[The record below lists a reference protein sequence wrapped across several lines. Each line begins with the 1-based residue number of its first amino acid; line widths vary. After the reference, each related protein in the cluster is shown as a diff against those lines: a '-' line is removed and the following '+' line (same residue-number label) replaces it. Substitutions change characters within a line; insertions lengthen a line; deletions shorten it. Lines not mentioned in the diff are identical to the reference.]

1 MFRNIPRFLALLLI
15 IIVVAS
21 QAGCGSSDSSS
32 IPNDP
37 VKGEGPGAN
46 VGSFAFSIITR
57 GVLEGVFTATT
68 EWGVGWILNYITH
81 GGQNPDDAIKAE
93 IDKMQNE
100 LLVIQDQLD
109 EMQGELAAFLVQ
121 ANTNTDEIKATIA
134 TVNISDNLF
143 YIDVLSKELSSLNV
157 NPDAFAAGVLNP
169 TSGVPFTLGVI
180 SDKMVGLAQDGVL
193 DLLVS
198 FFIDKA
204 KTSSDSSA
212 RYNSYLALEYYF
224 CNVLAIQGQGLNLIS
239 EACHQVKANPD
250 SPAAQYLPPGKD
262 PDQALQDY
270 IDKMYKPQIEAQM
283 QKFLSAAEQ
292 MVARTADTT
301 ATPDLFLPD
310 ADRIFS
316 RVDFIMEQW
325 RINTGLPGGRL
336 YVRVVGEPERLKI
349 YGDSWNSGDPD
360 KLGLK
365 AVPGW
370 PMGAGTQVAV
380 NKRSYRINPHYAQWP
395 PLLTMGTFSEAGTV
409 DCANYSIAMPQPK
422 TVTVNTIHDGS
433 VTANISYYDDKMNSV
448 DGPTYQ
454 TTVTNPDGTTSTR
467 TMNSILFGSS
477 VIPARYDI
485 FSALCWNAHNDTI
498 DGGYLLGSPNFEP
511 YARGVFHSSIA
522 TGTTPKEIDSSIQG
536 WANGTYTSFS
546 IIIKGHLSTTSTLTF
561 SGDKQIPV
569 SIHALLQAWVQESDE
584 KKIVKRNTS
593 THYAYWFSTQDA
605 GDRQEEQF
613 SVTGGLTDLN
623 STKTLTIT
631 KTLSNGT
638 DLSLQTGYDSEVN
651 IRPRTF
657 HSDQYSL
664 LMKVQIS
671 RVWIDF
677 PDT

>member
-1 MFRNIPRFLALLLI
+1 MLINIHRFIALLLI
-15 IIVVAS
+15 IVIVVS
-21 QAGCGSSDSSS
+21 QVGCGSSDNSSMQRDS
-32 IPNDP
+32 A
-37 VKGEGPGAN
+37 VEGTGAN
-46 VGSFAFSIITR
+46 VGSFVFSIVTK
-57 GVLEGVFTATT
+57 GVLEGVVTSTT
-68 EWGVGWILNYITH
+68 EWGIGWILNYITH
-81 GGQNPDDAIKAE
+81 GGQNPDDAIMAE

-100 LLVIQDQLD
+100 LLAIQDQLN
-109 EMQGELAAFLVQ
+109 EMQGELSALLIQ

-134 TVNISDNLF
+134 TVNITDNLS

-157 NPDAFAAGVLNP
+157 NPDAFASGVLNP
-169 TSGVPFTLGVI
+169 ISGVPFTLGVI
-180 SDKMVGLAQDGVL
+180 SDKMVGLVQDGVL

-239 EACHQVKANPD
+239 EAYHQVKANPD

-292 MVARTADTT
+292 LVARTADTT
-301 ATPDLFLPD
+301 ATPNLFLQD
-310 ADRIFS
+310 ADMIFK

-325 RINTGLPGGRL
+325 HINTGLPGGHL
-336 YVRVVGEPERLKI
+336 YVRVVGEPERLKM

-360 KLGLK
+360 RLELK
-365 AVPGW
+365 AVAGW
-370 PMGAGTQVAV
+370 PMGGGTHVAT
-380 NKRSYRINPHYAQWP
+380 NKRSYRISPHYAQWP
-395 PLLTMGTFSEAGTV
+395 PLLATGTFAEAATV
-409 DCANYSIAMPQPK
+409 DCANYSIAMLQPK
-422 TVTVNTIHDGS
+422 TVTVNTPYDGS
-433 VTANISYYDDKMNSV
+433 VTANISFYDDQMNPV
-448 DGPTYQ
+448 AGPTYQ
-454 TTVTNPDGTTSTR
+454 ATVTNPDGTTSTR

-485 FSALCWNAHNDTI
+485 FSVLSWNATNDTI
-498 DGGYLLGSPNFEP
+498 NGGYLLSSPNFEP
-511 YARGVFHSSIA
+511 YAKGVFNSSIA
-522 TGTTPKEIDSSIQG
+522 TGTTRKEIDSSIQG
-536 WANGTYTSFS
+536 WANGTYTSFNV
-546 IIIKGHLSTTSTLTF
+546 IIKGHLSTTSTLTF
-561 SGDKQIPV
+561 SGNQQIPV
-569 SIHALLQAWVQESDE
+569 SIHASIQAWVQESDE
-584 KKIVKRNTS
+584 KKIVKRDTS

-605 GDRQEEQF
+605 GDRQEEHF
-613 SVTGGLTDLN
+613 SVTGGVTDLN
-623 STKTLTIT
+623 ATKTMTIT
-631 KTLSNGT
+631 KTMSNGT
-638 DLSLQTGYDSEVN
+638 TVSLQTGYDSEVN

-664 LMKVQIS
+664 LMKIQIS

>member
-1 MFRNIPRFLALLLI
+1 MSKNIHRLLALLLI
-15 IIVVAS
+15 IVMLVS

-32 IPNDP
+32 VQRGAVPE
-37 VKGEGPGAN
+37 EGPGGN
-46 VGSFAFSIITR
+46 VGSFVFSMITK
-57 GVLEGVFTATT
+57 GVLEGVVTATT
-68 EWGVGWILNYITH
+68 EWGVGWILNYITN

-109 EMQGELAAFLVQ
+109 EMQGELSALLVQ

-134 TVNISDNLF
+134 TVNISDNLS

-157 NPDAFAAGVLNP
+157 NPDAFAASVLNP
-169 TSGVPFTLGVI
+169 TSGVPFTLGII

-204 KTSSDSSA
+204 KTSSDSSV
-212 RYNSYLALEYYF
+212 RYNFYLALEYYF

-239 EACHQVKANPD
+239 EAYHQVKANPD

-262 PDQALQDY
+262 PNQALQDY

-283 QKFLSAAEQ
+283 QKFISAAEQ
-292 MVARTADTT
+292 LVARTADTT

-310 ADRIFS
+310 ADRIFR

-325 RINTGLPGGRL
+325 HINTGLPGGHL

-395 PLLTMGTFSEAGTV
+395 PLLAMGTFSEASTV
-409 DCANYSIAMPQPK
+409 DCANYSTAMPQPK
-422 TVTVNTIHDGS
+422 TVTVNTTYDGS
-433 VTANISYYDDKMNSV
+433 VTAHISYYDDMMNSV
-448 DGPTYQ
+448 AGPTYQ
-454 TTVTNPDGTTSTR
+454 TTVTNPDGSTSMR

-485 FSALCWNAHNDTI
+485 FSVLSWNAYNDTI
-498 DGGYLLGSPNFEP
+498 DGGYLLSSPDFEP

-536 WANGTYTSFS
+536 WANGTYTS
-546 IIIKGHLSTTSTLTF
+546 INVIIKGHLSTTSTLTF
-561 SGDKQIPV
+561 SEDKQIPV
-569 SIHALLQAWVQESDE
+569 SIHALIQAWVQESDE

-593 THYAYWFSTQDA
+593 TYYAYWFSTQDA

-623 STKTLTIT
+623 ATKTLTIT
-631 KTLSNGT
+631 KTMSNGT
-638 DLSLQTGYDSEVN
+638 AVSLQTGYDSEVN

-677 PDT
+677 PDI

>member
-1 MFRNIPRFLALLLI
+1 
-15 IIVVAS
+15 
-21 QAGCGSSDSSS
+21 
-32 IPNDP
+32 
-37 VKGEGPGAN
+37 
-46 VGSFAFSIITR
+46 
-57 GVLEGVFTATT
+57 
-68 EWGVGWILNYITH
+68 
-81 GGQNPDDAIKAE
+81 
-93 IDKMQNE
+93 
-100 LLVIQDQLD
+100 
-109 EMQGELAAFLVQ
+109 
-121 ANTNTDEIKATIA
+121 
-134 TVNISDNLF
+134 
-143 YIDVLSKELSSLNV
+143 
-157 NPDAFAAGVLNP
+157 
-169 TSGVPFTLGVI
+169 VPFTLGVI

-239 EACHQVKANPD
+239 EAYHQVKANPD

-292 MVARTADTT
+292 LAARTADTT

-325 RINTGLPGGRL
+325 HINTGLPGGRL

-380 NKRSYRINPHYAQWP
+380 NRRSYRINPHYAQWP
-395 PLLTMGTFSEAGTV
+395 PLLTKGTFTEASTV

-433 VTANISYYDDKMNSV
+433 VTANISYYDDRMNSV

-454 TTVTNPDGTTSTR
+454 TTVTNPDGTTGTR

-485 FSALCWNAHNDTI
+485 FSALSWNAHNDTI
-498 DGGYLLGSPNFEP
+498 DGGYLLTSPDFEP
-511 YARGVFHSSIA
+511 YARGVFHSSLA

-546 IIIKGHLSTTSTLTF
+546 IIIKGYLSTTSTLTF

-569 SIHALLQAWVQESDE
+569 SIHALLQAWVRESDE

-605 GDRQEEQF
+605 GGRQEEQF

-638 DLSLQTGYDSEVN
+638 DLSLQTGYDSEAS